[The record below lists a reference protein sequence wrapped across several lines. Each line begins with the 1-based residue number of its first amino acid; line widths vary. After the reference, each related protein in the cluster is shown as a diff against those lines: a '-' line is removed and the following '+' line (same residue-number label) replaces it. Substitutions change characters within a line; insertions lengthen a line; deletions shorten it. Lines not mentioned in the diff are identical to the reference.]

1 MAKGGGG
8 KKRTYVRD
16 GNGRFASTPGSA
28 AKKAAKSTSGR
39 KSTLGARTGL
49 KGSKAKLKA
58 KDKADQTLQN
68 TLSTRAQKGAVK
80 RGSRKLAAA
89 KVAAQTRIGGGRK
102 GVIGKSR
109 RLKAKPALK
118 PSLLANAAT
127 TLQQSLSKAKTK
139 SDEAKARIAYKR
151 IVRQEL
157 KNNPQN
163 VLASNVP
170 KQKRLPSQDSRMSKS
185 KVRTVGNNK
194 ERVQKRAARKL
205 YQAEKALDRTL
216 NMKARGLLVQA
227 STYEKQLR
235 SALKLRDASKYL
247 KTGQLPRGN
256 NSIAEKRKMADAM
269 ERLAQKNKQ
278 RARERA
284 ARESKMSEAVKP
296 VKPAAGKLRPGKRIT
311 IKTKRTPRPTK
322 QDKAFESVMNLKG
335 VTDFSRGKQRQVWI
349 DEKMMTLSRRKKLG
363 LSGIRAESDRYYAR
377 EDINPTTRMPGYFMG
392 TRSGWLNSQP
402 KTRQGVIKRPRRT
415 TSPSAAVRTKRSPLA
430 KAKPLKPEANPN
442 PTRTK
447 GSRTT
452 LPRTPGTVAK
462 PRGLKPGALA
472 VRRAAKARRQRSRL
486 DGDAFMARL
495 RRAKGAPLRRAIN
508 ESDREN
514 ALTGAQRRATAWD
527 KRYAASNMR
536 QARADRTAAAARAF
550 YINYGSASVF
560 GTRQRQRTAT
570 SPSFGS
576 KRRSRSR
583 RR

>member
-1 MAKGGGG
+1 MAKGGG

-39 KSTLGARTGL
+39 KGTLGARTGL
-49 KGSKAKLKA
+49 KGSRAKLKA

-80 RGSRKLAAA
+80 RGNRKLAAA

-109 RLKAKPALK
+109 GLKAKPALK
-118 PSLLANAAT
+118 PSLLAGAAT
-127 TLQQSLSKAKTK
+127 ILQQSLSKAKTK

-205 YQAEKALDRTL
+205 YQAERALDRTL

-256 NSIAEKRKMADAM
+256 NSIAEKRKMADTM

-296 VKPAAGKLRPGKRIT
+296 VKP
-311 IKTKRTPRPTK
+311 
-322 QDKAFESVMNLKG
+322 
-335 VTDFSRGKQRQVWI
+335 
-349 DEKMMTLSRRKKLG
+349 
-363 LSGIRAESDRYYAR
+363 
-377 EDINPTTRMPGYFMG
+377 
-392 TRSGWLNSQP
+392 
-402 KTRQGVIKRPRRT
+402 
-415 TSPSAAVRTKRSPLA
+415 
-430 KAKPLKPEANPN
+430 

-447 GSRTT
+447 GGKAS

-462 PRGLKPGALA
+462 PKGLKPGALA
-472 VRRAAKARRQRSRL
+472 ARRARKEFPKSMRGKNVNQDAAWMAFMDRAQSLPNKRRSMNDYSNKRTAQSLATSAKAQKYISKYVGPNRSMYLDTANSAPSPQKARR
-486 DGDAFMARL
+486 
-495 RRAKGAPLRRAIN
+495 
-508 ESDREN
+508 
-514 ALTGAQRRATAWD
+514 
-527 KRYAASNMR
+527 
-536 QARADRTAAAARAF
+536 
-550 YINYGSASVF
+550 
-560 GTRQRQRTAT
+560 
-570 SPSFGS
+570 
-576 KRRSRSR
+576 RRSRKP
-583 RR
+583 